1 MVAPG
6 RDEKYSADNPKIAR
20 AREPSTSAVVLIP
33 IEAVTEYAEC
43 RGGGLALQHRA
54 GPHRSTGARLQ
65 VCRISAD
72 PDKNGREKTNNAC
85 IARECR
91 CISGHS

>member
-6 RDEKYSADNPKIAR
+6 RDEKYSADNPTIAR

-43 RGGGLALQHRA
+43 RGGDLALQLEQSRIA
-54 GPHRSTGARLQ
+54 IQARGYRYA
-65 VCRISAD
+65 V
-72 PDKNGREKTNNAC
+72 
-85 IARECR
+85 
-91 CISGHS
+91 